1 MNIIETNVPDVTENN
16 IDETKIFLADNIIR
30 NVYPL
35 FEDVFQSK
43 IKELSTKTELYKVK
57 RKSVREEKN
66 RVEAILN
73 SLKRHQKSIKLLRR
87 IERLVESGLAYDTE
101 LKHQFIVLLKMIH
114 KLPEK
119 DLDMHLKR
127 AIDII
132 HKRFNK

>member
-1 MNIIETNVPDVTENN
+1 MNIIETDVPDVTEEN
-16 IDETKIFLADNIIR
+16 IQNSKVFLADNIIR

-35 FEDVFQSK
+35 FEDVFQSRL
-43 IKELSTKTELYKVK
+43 KEYNELDAMLKLK
-57 RKSVREEKN
+57 KKSVREEKN
-66 RVEAILN
+66 RIKAMVADY
-73 SLKRHQKSIKLLRR
+73 KRIQKLTKLLRR
-87 IERLVESGLAYDTE
+87 IERLVESGLAYDSD
-101 LKHQFIVLLKMIH
+101 LKHQFVVLLKMVH

>member
-1 MNIIETNVPDVTENN
+1 MNIIETDIPDVTEEN
-16 IDETKIFLADNIIR
+16 IQESKAFLADNIIR

-43 IKELSTKTELYKVK
+43 LKEYNEINELLKVK
-57 RKSVREEKN
+57 KKSVREEKN
-66 RVEAILN
+66 RIQNMVNDYRRI
-73 SLKRHQKSIKLLRR
+73 QKSTKLLKR
-87 IERLVESGLAYDTE
+87 IERLVESGLAYDSE
-101 LKHQFIVLLKMIH
+101 LKHQFIVLLKMVH

-132 HKRFNK
+132 HKRFST